1 LSEILW
7 FPCGLADRF
16 YLRFLIFIFLGDT
29 NNAHAI
35 NIFLFVRLCARFA
48 AGYGVREYLSRKRHR
63 RAREQPGY

>member
-1 LSEILW
+1 MVPVRFSRPILS
-7 FPCGLADRF
+7 AVSD
-16 YLRFLIFIFLGDT
+16 FIFLGDT

-35 NIFLFVRLCARFA
+35 NIFLFVGLCARFA